1 MIFGL
6 IHEDIRIVLK
16 LGCFNLTTAISA
28 VSILPAENVNKGNH
42 LAIDAEIIVFY
53 ARIPIAIA
61 KKKADYLFCKLCS

>member
-6 IHEDIRIVLK
+6 IHEDISIVLK

-42 LAIDAEIIVFY
+42 LLMQ
-53 ARIPIAIA
+53 RL
-61 KKKADYLFCKLCS
+61 LFFMPESLYS